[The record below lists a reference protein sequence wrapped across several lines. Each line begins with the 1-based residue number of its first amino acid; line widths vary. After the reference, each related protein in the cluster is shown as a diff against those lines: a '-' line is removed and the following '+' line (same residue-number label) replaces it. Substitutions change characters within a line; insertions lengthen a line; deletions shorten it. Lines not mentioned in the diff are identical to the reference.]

1 MVDMEKSKLV
11 EIVKFDSAAEEEKV
25 QLVTEDT
32 KEVVLPTASPTELT
46 YSSMATRCEVV
57 EQEMD
62 KETMFRDNG
71 EINNAYFSGTRANA
85 ARGADGRAGCCLAV
99 QHAMLE

>member
-1 MVDMEKSKLV
+1 M

-46 YSSMATRCEVV
+46 YSSMATRWVLV
-57 EQEMD
+57 EGPSLKVRQ
-62 KETMFRDNG
+62 
-71 EINNAYFSGTRANA
+71 
-85 ARGADGRAGCCLAV
+85 
-99 QHAMLE
+99 